1 MSEKIEAQGKG
12 IIVSPTYKTFLQRFR
27 WLIALLSLILLAGIG
42 AGGYWAWKIL
52 HKPAPPPVYVAPS
65 PPKSLDSVIPPNQ
78 PPAAAP

>member
-27 WLIALLSLILLAGIG
+27 WLMALLSLILLAGIG
-42 AGGYWAWKIL
+42 AGGYWTWKIL
-52 HKPAPPPVYVAPS
+52 HKPAPLIYVAPP